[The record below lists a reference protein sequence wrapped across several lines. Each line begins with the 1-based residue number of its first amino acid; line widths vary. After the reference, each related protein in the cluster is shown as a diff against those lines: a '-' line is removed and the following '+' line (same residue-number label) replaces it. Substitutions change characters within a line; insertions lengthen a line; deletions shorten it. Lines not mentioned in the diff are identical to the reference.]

1 MQQLMR
7 QSLKC
12 VSGHSRLILIL
23 SVTVQL
29 ISDTA
34 GFMEA
39 IDDDIIVHEWGRPFP
54 SDSACLF
61 VPPLPGTSLKQKR
74 RALELLP
81 WMSYLQQKNDVII

>member
-1 MQQLMR
+1 M
-7 QSLKC
+7 
-12 VSGHSRLILIL
+12 
-23 SVTVQL
+23 TVQL

-34 GFMEA
+34 EA
-39 IDDDIIVHEWGRPFP
+39 IDDDIIVREWGRPLP

-81 WMSYLQQKNDVII
+81 WMSYLQQKNDVIILLSGKFQYVHF